1 MNVNAVFNYKDNKIV
16 IQCNSDDKMI
26 NICKKFSIKIGADVK
41 SKIYIYKE
49 NLLNLDLTYGQQ
61 INDQEEDIKV
71 IDNTNLVTIK
81 YNYEG
86 LSKEVQLPRQ
96 ENILKRISSIIKTPI
111 NKINFLLNGELAS
124 EEDYDKDF
132 TQLSNSQN
140 KTDNSINLVIVDR
153 EDDEE
158 ESSNKKDEENKD
170 NDKKNKKGP
179 KPFTQWIKLLNK
191 TYIIS
196 IVQLVLIEILLILGF
211 YFNLNKAF
219 TQNLGSML
227 GTFIPVSL
235 ICGIFSFF
243 FFLFAIKENIKI
255 FNKIVYFSLVIYI
268 PLMIMNC
275 FLLSEFIEI
284 KYILGLLTLLL
295 LNYVSVEFAYIIFK
309 IKKNYSYAVFASII
323 NVIYLVIFFIIF
335 KETSIKAFILMP
347 IIALLIIVYIQLFNY
362 SLLFSLTEDDYIHA
376 AEVLD
381 YFLFVPIGG
390 IYGII
395 ILLVGIILLLLLI
408 MLAFFFES
416 FDNKEAKLV

>member
-86 LSKEVQLPRQ
+86 QSKEIQLPRQ
-96 ENILKRISSIIKTPI
+96 SNILKRISSIIKTPI

-179 KPFTQWIKLLNK
+179 KPFTQWIKL
-191 TYIIS
+191 
-196 IVQLVLIEILLILGF
+196 VL
-211 YFNLNKAF
+211 
-219 TQNLGSML
+219 
-227 GTFIPVSL
+227 
-235 ICGIFSFF
+235 
-243 FFLFAIKENIKI
+243 
-255 FNKIVYFSLVIYI
+255 
-268 PLMIMNC
+268 
-275 FLLSEFIEI
+275 
-284 KYILGLLTLLL
+284 
-295 LNYVSVEFAYIIFK
+295 
-309 IKKNYSYAVFASII
+309 
-323 NVIYLVIFFIIF
+323 
-335 KETSIKAFILMP
+335 
-347 IIALLIIVYIQLFNY
+347 
-362 SLLFSLTEDDYIHA
+362 
-376 AEVLD
+376 
-381 YFLFVPIGG
+381 
-390 IYGII
+390 
-395 ILLVGIILLLLLI
+395 
-408 MLAFFFES
+408 
-416 FDNKEAKLV
+416 